1 VNGGKMSRR
10 PHEKLDV
17 WKKDIELTA
26 EIYEITGRYPRE
38 ERIMEITDRIGR
50 MLTSLIR
57 SVRQ

>member
-1 VNGGKMSRR
+1 MSRR